1 MNGAFA
7 KDKFNLFYFVA
18 FAIAFLIV
26 LIRCINVPFAHDE
39 VATFYYYIQSE
50 QFLPFL
56 SHIDA
61 NGHFLN
67 SLLGWISFKLFGS
80 SVLALRL
87 PCLFAFL
94 VLGYGV
100 YKHCQTLN
108 NTLAKII
115 LTTAFVLSFNII
127 NFYSL
132 CRGYGL
138 SISFLV
144 LALYYFFNY
153 LQNSKFSYAL
163 KFVLFAQIALCA
175 NLTLVF
181 TLLIATGIMML
192 FQIKSKQLFS
202 IKNLLLLA
210 LNFGLVFFWVKYA
223 FYLQENG
230 ALYYGSGNH
239 SYWKTTFESLLDTV
253 FIKHVAVYIVTLVSF
268 AVLFVSWCIQLF
280 KYKLKFL
287 SGSKFGLSFFMLLSL
302 IAAFHFL
309 KLFFHVNYPED
320 RTGLFFYILF
330 ILSIAFLLDEFEL
343 KPFLA
348 FSIFPIYFF
357 IHFALNINF
366 SKHAWGF
373 YETMPK
379 EFFDILLAEQKK
391 TPRPITIGG
400 HRVLELF
407 FSFYNYNSEE
417 KLNHMMPPEL
427 MSMNCDYY
435 VTWKKDKPYY
445 DKYYTELA
453 NAKYWNMVL
462 LKRKVEIERGLVM
475 ENNEAKEFKGA
486 DEYYSFYEKIDTTFI
501 SKDPI
506 MVEFDISISNAPI
519 PLNAFLVLQVDV
531 DGKSQYFRRTAL
543 NWMKYDWNDT
553 RHFKTCIQTDSLPL
567 QKCRL
572 VAFLWNIEK
581 KEITFKLNSLKLYHL
596 KAEGINEVSKAIE

>member
-1 MNGAFA
+1 MSEGFR
-7 KDKFNLFYFVA
+7 KDKFNLFYFIA
-18 FAIAFLIV
+18 FAIAFIIV

-80 SVLALRL
+80 SVIALRL

-100 YKHCQTLN
+100 YKHCTRLN
-108 NTLAKII
+108 NTLAKLI

-144 LALYYFFNY
+144 LALYYFFSY
-153 LQNSKFSYAL
+153 VQNSKFSYAV
-163 KFVLFAQIALCA
+163 KFVVFGQIALCA

-181 TLLIATGIMML
+181 TLLVTTGIIIL
-192 FQIKSKQLFS
+192 FQIKSKQLFT
-202 IKNLLLLA
+202 IKNLVLLA
-210 LNFGLVFFWVKYA
+210 VNFGLIFFWVKYA

-239 SYWKTTFESLLDTV
+239 SYWVTTFVSLIETV
-253 FIKHVAVYIVTLVSF
+253 FIKHIIVNIAIVSLF
-268 AVLFVSWCIQLF
+268 SVLFGYWCVQLF
-280 KYKLKFL
+280 KHKLKFI
-287 SGSKFGLSFFMLLSL
+287 SGSSFGLCFFILLSL
-302 IAAFHFL
+302 IGAFYFL
-309 KLFFHVNYPED
+309 KLLFNVNYPED
-320 RTGLFFYILF
+320 RTGLFFYILLM
-330 ILSIAFLLDEFEL
+330 LSIAFLLDEFDW
-343 KPFLA
+343 KPVYVFGAL
-348 FSIFPIYFF
+348 PLYF
-357 IHFALNINF
+357 IVHFALNLNF

-373 YETMPK
+373 YETMPQ
-379 EFFDILLAEQKK
+379 EFFDTLLSEQKK

-407 FSFYNYNSEE
+407 YTFYNYNSEE
-417 KLNHMMPPEL
+417 KLNHMAPPEL

-435 VTWKKDKPYY
+435 ITWKKDKPYY
-445 DKYYTELA
+445 DKYYTELVV
-453 NAKYWNMVL
+453 AKHWNMVL
-462 LKRKVEIERGLVM
+462 LKRKTDIERELQF
-475 ENNEAKEFKGA
+475 EITEPKTFKGS
-486 DEYYSFYEKIDTTFI
+486 DEYYSFYEKLDTTFV
-501 SKDPI
+501 SKDPV
-506 MVEFDISISNAPI
+506 MAEFDISVANAPT
-519 PLNAFLVLQVDV
+519 PFNAFLVLQVDV
-531 DGKSQYFRRTAL
+531 DGQAQYFRRTAL
-543 NWMKYDWNDT
+543 NWT
-553 RHFKTCIQTDSLPL
+553 RYEWKGVEHFKTCIQTDSLPL

-581 KEITFKLNSLKLYHL
+581 KEVKFKLNSLKLYHL

>member
-1 MNGAFA
+1 
-7 KDKFNLFYFVA
+7 
-18 FAIAFLIV
+18 
-26 LIRCINVPFAHDE
+26 
-39 VATFYYYIQSE
+39 
-50 QFLPFL
+50 
-56 SHIDA
+56 
-61 NGHFLN
+61 
-67 SLLGWISFKLFGS
+67 
-80 SVLALRL
+80 
-87 PCLFAFL
+87 
-94 VLGYGV
+94 LGYGV
-100 YKHCQTLN
+100 YKHCQTFN
-108 NTLAKII
+108 NPLAKII

-138 SISFLV
+138 SVSFLV
-144 LALYYFFNY
+144 LALYYFFSY

-181 TLLIATGIMML
+181 TLLIATGILIL

-210 LNFGLVFFWVKYA
+210 LNFGLIFFWVKYA

-230 ALYYGSGNH
+230 ALYYGSGDQ

-253 FIKHVAVYIVTLVSF
+253 FIKHVAIYIGIMLSF
-268 AVLFVSWCIQLF
+268 TVLFIFWCIQLF
-280 KYKLKFL
+280 KHKLKFL
-287 SGSKFGLSFFMLLSL
+287 TGSSFGLCFLMLISL
-302 IAAFHFL
+302 IAAFYFL

-330 ILSIAFLLDEFEL
+330 ILSIACLLDEYDW

-348 FSIFPIYFF
+348 FSILPVYFL
-357 IHFALNINF
+357 IHLVLNINF
-366 SKHAWGF
+366 EKHAWGF

-379 EFFDILLAEQKK
+379 EFFDVLISEQKK
-391 TPRPITIGG
+391 SPRSITIGG

-407 FSFYNYNSEE
+407 YTFYNYNSEE

-445 DKYYTELA
+445 DKYYTEIA
-453 NAKYWNMVL
+453 TAKYWNMVL
-462 LKRKVEIERGLVM
+462 LKRKVEIERELKF
-475 ENNEAKEFKGA
+475 EITESKEFKGA
-486 DEYYSFYEKIDTTFI
+486 DEYYSFYEKIDTTFV

-506 MVEFDISISNAPI
+506 MAEFDISVTNAPV
-519 PLNAFLVLQVDV
+519 PFNAFLVLQVDV
-531 DGKSQYFRRTAL
+531 DGQSKYFRRTAL
-543 NWMKYDWNDT
+543 NWIRYKWNGIN
-553 RHFKTCIQTDSLPL
+553 HFKTSIQTDSLPL
-567 QKCRL
+567 QKSRL

>member
-1 MNGAFA
+1 MSGGFA
-7 KDKFNLFYFVA
+7 KDKFNLFYFIA
-18 FAIAFLIV
+18 FAIAFVIV
-26 LIRCINVPFAHDE
+26 LIRCITVPFAHDE
-39 VATFYYYIQSE
+39 VATFYFYIQSE
-50 QFLPFL
+50 KFLPFL
-56 SHIDA
+56 SHVDA

-67 SLLGWISFKLFGS
+67 SFLGWISFKLFGS
-80 SVLALRL
+80 SVIALRL
-87 PCLFAFL
+87 PCLFAFS

-163 KFVLFAQIALCA
+163 KFILFAQIALSA

-181 TLLIATGIMML
+181 TLLVATGIMML

-210 LNFGLVFFWVKYA
+210 LNFGLIFFWVKYA

-239 SYWKTTFESLLDTV
+239 SYWKTTFESLIDTV
-253 FIKHVAVYIVTLVSF
+253 FIKHTAVYIVILISF
-268 AVLFVSWCIQLF
+268 AALFIFWCIQF
-280 KYKLKFL
+280 YKHKLKFL
-287 SGSKFGLSFFMLLSL
+287 SGSRFGLSFFMLLSL
-302 IAAFHFL
+302 IAAFYFL

-330 ILSIAFLLDEFEL
+330 ILSIAFMLDEFEL

-348 FSIFPIYFF
+348 FSVFPIYFL
-357 IHFALNINF
+357 IHFVFNINF
-366 SKHAWGF
+366 GKHAWGF

-379 EFFDILLAEQKK
+379 EFFDILLSEQKK
-391 TPRPITIGG
+391 STRSITIGG

-407 FSFYNYNSEE
+407 FAFFNYNSEE
-417 KLNHMMPPEL
+417 KLNQMEPPEL

-453 NAKYWNMVL
+453 SDKYWNMVL
-462 LKRKVEIERGLVM
+462 LKRKAEIERELKF
-475 ENNEAKEFKGA
+475 EITEPKELKGE
-486 DEYYSFYEKIDTTFI
+486 DEYYSFYEKLDTTFTV
-501 SKDPI
+501 KNPI
-506 MVEFDISISNAPI
+506 MAEFDISIKNAPV
-519 PLNAFLVLQVDV
+519 PFNAFLVLQVDV
-531 DGKSQYFRRTAL
+531 DGKPYYFRRAAF
-543 NWMKYDWNDT
+543 NWRQYDWNGVK
-553 RHFKTCIQTDSLPL
+553 HFKTLIQTDSLPM
-567 QKCRL
+567 QKSRL

-581 KEITFKLNSLKLYHL
+581 KEINFKLNSLKLYSL

>member
-1 MNGAFA
+1 MREGF
-7 KDKFNLFYFVA
+7 KDKFNLYYFVA
-18 FAIAFLIV
+18 FAIAFVIV
-26 LIRCINVPFAHDE
+26 LIRCIHVPFAHDE

-50 QFLPFL
+50 KFLPFL

-67 SLLGWISFKLFGS
+67 SFLGWVSYKLFGS
-80 SVLALRL
+80 SVMALRL

-108 NTLAKII
+108 NFLAKVI

-144 LALYYFFNY
+144 LSLYYFFNY
-153 LQNSKFSYAL
+153 LKNSKFSYAW
-163 KFVLFAQIALCA
+163 KFILFGQIALCA

-181 TLLIATGIMML
+181 TLLIATGIMIL

-210 LNFGLVFFWVKYA
+210 VNFGLIFFWVKYA

-253 FIKHVAVYIVTLVSF
+253 FIKHVAVYIVVLISF
-268 AVLFVSWCIQLF
+268 AVLFVFWGVQLF
-280 KYKLKFL
+280 RHKLKFL
-287 SGSKFGLSFFMLLSL
+287 TGSTFGLCFLMLISL
-302 IAAFHFL
+302 IAAFYFL

-343 KPFLA
+343 KFFSPFC
-348 FSIFPIYFF
+348 IFPLYFL
-357 IHFALNINF
+357 IHFAFNINF

-379 EFFDILLAEQKK
+379 EFFDILLSEQKK
-391 TPRPITIGG
+391 SPRPITIGG

-407 FSFYNYNSEE
+407 YTFYNYNSEE

-435 VTWKKDKPYY
+435 ITWKKDKPYY

-453 NAKYWNMVL
+453 VAKHWNMVL
-462 LKRKVEIERGLVM
+462 LKRKTDIERELQL
-475 ENNEAKEFKGA
+475 EITEPKEFKGTE
-486 DEYYSFYEKIDTTFI
+486 EYYSFYEKIDTTFI
-501 SKDPI
+501 SKDP
-506 MVEFDISISNAPI
+506 VLAEFDISIAGAPK

-531 DGKSQYFRRTAL
+531 DGQSKYFRRTAL
-543 NWMKYDWNDT
+543 NWVRYDWNGVE
-553 RHFKTCIQTDSLPL
+553 HFKTCIQTDSLPL
-567 QKCRL
+567 QKSRL
-572 VAFLWNIEK
+572 VAFLWNIDK
-581 KEITFKLNSLKLYHL
+581 KEIIFKLNSLKLYHL